1 MDCAPTLDV
10 VDGPVEDEE
19 EEVGEDRPNIWG
31 RLFPLGK
38 GFVAQ
43 GKANTTCRT
52 MMICS
57 YVMLFMCRFC
67 EG

>member
-10 VDGPVEDEE
+10 VDGVVEDEE
-19 EEVGEDRPNIWG
+19 EEVGEDRTNIWG

-43 GKANTTCRT
+43 GKANTTRMI
-52 MMICS
+52 MMCS
-57 YVMLFMCRFC
+57 YLILFMCRFC

>member
-10 VDGPVEDEE
+10 VDGVVE
-19 EEVGEDRPNIWG
+19 EEVEEDRPNIWG

-52 MMICS
+52 IMMCS
-57 YVMLFMCRFC
+57 YLILFMCRFC